1 MGMMGK
7 LKDTQQKIEETK
19 KKTLDIKLIKERNDV
34 KF

>member
-1 MGMMGK
+1 MQRARK
-7 LKDTQQKIEETK
+7 KIEETK

>member
-1 MGMMGK
+1 MKTKQNREHK
-7 LKDTQQKIEETK
+7 LKLEETK